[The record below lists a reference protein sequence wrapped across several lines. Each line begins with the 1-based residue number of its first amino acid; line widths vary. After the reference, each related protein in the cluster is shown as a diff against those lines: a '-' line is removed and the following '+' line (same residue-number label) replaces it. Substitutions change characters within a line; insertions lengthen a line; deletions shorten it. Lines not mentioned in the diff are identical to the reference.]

1 LARLRRGCLRRRP
14 PRVRQPDAPVRTLNG
29 TSPPRT
35 GALGQRAASA
45 AVLVPPLVIAL
56 LLGGPWIV
64 AVVVVATVLAAREAF
79 QLLTGAGYP
88 SLSWLGIVFAAALVF
103 DAAIVPAI
111 DASGLLLVATGTIL
125 AAVGAFTRTD
135 PREGLPTWFATVFG
149 AFYASMLGF
158 ILRLGHQAPALPDGA
173 PLGALGADRGWIVLL
188 VLAVWSFDTGAYVI
202 GKRFGRRTFL
212 THISPSKTYAGLI
225 GGIVAATVV
234 SGLVLVGL
242 GQPAASALIVGP
254 LVSLAAQAG
263 DLAESMLKRAAGAKD
278 SGTLIP
284 GHGGVLDRV
293 DSFLFA
299 APVLAL
305 YVLAAFR

>member
-1 LARLRRGCLRRRP
+1 
-14 PRVRQPDAPVRTLNG
+14 
-29 TSPPRT
+29 
-35 GALGQRAASA
+35 
-45 AVLVPPLVIAL
+45 L

-64 AVVVVATVLAAREAF
+64 AVVAVATAFAAREVF
-79 QLLTGAGYP
+79 QLLTSAGYP
-88 SLSWLGIVFAAALVF
+88 SLAWLGIVFAVALVL

-111 DASGLLLVATGTIL
+111 DASGLLLVATGTLL

-135 PREGLPTWFATVFG
+135 PRDGLPTWFATVFG
-149 AFYASMLGF
+149 AFYASLLAF
-158 ILRLGHQAPALPDGA
+158 ILRLGHLAPALPAGA
-173 PLGALGADRGWIVLL
+173 PLGFLDAGRGWIVLL
-188 VLAVWSFDTGAYVI
+188 VLTVWSFDTGAYVI
-202 GKRFGRRTFL
+202 GRRYGRRKFL
-212 THISPSKTYAGLI
+212 THISPSKTWAGLS
-225 GGIVAATVV
+225 GGIVVATAV
-234 SGLVLVGL
+234 SALVLGGL
-242 GQPAASALIVGP
+242 GQQPIAALLVGP

>member
-1 LARLRRGCLRRRP
+1 M
-14 PRVRQPDAPVRTLNG
+14 
-29 TSPPRT
+29 
-35 GALGQRAASA
+35 
-45 AVLVPPLVIAL
+45 LVPPLVIAL

-64 AVVVVATVLAAREAF
+64 AVVVAATVLAAREVF
-79 QLLTGAGYP
+79 ELLTGAGYP
-88 SLSWLGIVFAAALVF
+88 SLGWLGIVFAAALVL

-111 DASGLLLVATGTIL
+111 DASGLLLVAAGTIL
-125 AAVGAFTRTD
+125 AAVGALSRSD

-149 AFYASMLGF
+149 AFYASLLGF
-158 ILRLGHQAPALPDGA
+158 ILRLGHQAPALPAGA
-173 PLGALGADRGWIVLL
+173 PLGVLGADRGWIVLL

-202 GKRFGRRTFL
+202 GKRYGQRKFL

-225 GGIVAATVV
+225 GGIVSATTV
-234 SGLVLVGL
+234 SGLVLFGL
-242 GQPAASALIVGP
+242 GQPAVTALIVGP

-284 GHGGVLDRV
+284 GHGGVLDRI

-305 YVLAAFR
+305 YVLAAFH